1 MRGIRLR
8 PEQYISPASFWL
20 PEIVVRSGWHE
31 HVPFAFWAIET
42 LKPRRIVELGTHNGY
57 SFFAFCQ
64 AIRDL
69 QIDCEAIA
77 VDTWQGDEHA
87 GQYDES
93 VYAQVSRIHEENF
106 ASFSTLLR
114 MTFDEALNEVA
125 DGTVD
130 LLHVDGR
137 HFEEDVR
144 HDFESWIPK
153 LSDRAV
159 VLFHDT
165 QVKERG
171 FGVYRYWAT
180 LSEKY
185 ETFEF
190 HHGHG
195 LGVLLF
201 GDHVPKPFVE
211 VIRATEDPAVAADVR
226 LVYSRLGGSIRDK
239 WLAQSVKRLGARDER
254 IARLREETKT
264 LRRRAVAAERERN
277 QAVAKLESLE
287 QSKWWK
293 AGEPVR
299 AVRRKVR

>member
-1 MRGIRLR
+1 MKL
-8 PEQYISPASFWL
+8 EQYVSSASFWS
-20 PEIVVRSGWHE
+20 PEVVVRSGWHE
-31 HVPFAFWAIET
+31 HAPFAFWAIET
-42 LKPRRIVELGTHNGY
+42 LRPRRIVELGTHNGY

-64 AIRDL
+64 AVRDL
-69 QIDCEAIA
+69 QLECEVIA
-77 VDTWQGDEHA
+77 VDTWQGDVHA
-87 GQYDES
+87 GEYDDS
-93 VYAQVSRIHEENF
+93 VYQEVSRIHSENF
-106 ASFSTLLR
+106 ESFSTLLR
-114 MTFDEALNEVA
+114 MTFDDALSEVA
-125 DGTVD
+125 DGSVD

-144 HDFESWIPK
+144 HDFETWIPK

-165 QVKERG
+165 QVRKRD
-171 FGVYRYWAT
+171 FGVYRYWAE

-201 GDHVPKPFVE
+201 GDHVPKPFVD
-211 VIRATEDPAVAADVR
+211 VVRATEDPAVADELRQA
-226 LVYSRLGGSIRDK
+226 YSRLGGSIRDK
-239 WLAQSVKRLGARDER
+239 WLAEKVSQLGAREDR
-254 IARLREETKT
+254 IAKLRAETT
-264 LRRRAVAAERERN
+264 ALRRRAVAAERERN
-277 QAVAKLESLE
+277 QAVAKLEALE
-287 QSKWWK
+287 GSKWWR